1 MTDSEE
7 KVMRSFEIQQSELVL
22 EPRYNICPAQDIPVI
37 VQHKGLRNLEMYQWG
52 LIPFWAK
59 EPNPM
64 INARAETAPEKPSFR
79 QSFRKKRCLIPTS
92 GFYEWGKEDGL
103 KQPYF
108 IRLKDESPMAF
119 AGLWD
124 EWRSSEGELRR
135 TCAILTISA
144 NSLMQSIHHRM
155 PVILSPASGSMW
167 LDPSATVTATE
178 KLLSPFPSDKMEAW
192 KVSRQV
198 SDPTFDNP
206 DSLKKLE
213 VIETVEKKFK
223 PHEAQSSFFD

>member
-1 MTDSEE
+1 MCGRFVMTDSVE

-37 VQHKGLRNLEMYQWG
+37 VQQNGLRSLEMYQWG

-59 EPNPM
+59 KPNPM
-64 INARAETAPEKPSFR
+64 INARSETVAGKPSF
-79 QSFRKKRCLIPTS
+79 QQAFRKKRCLIPTS

-108 IRLKDESPMAF
+108 IRLKDETPMAF

-124 EWRSSEGELRR
+124 EWRSSDGRILR
-135 TCAILTISA
+135 TCAILTVAA
-144 NSLMQSIHHRM
+144 NSFIQPIHHRM
-155 PVILSPASGSMW
+155 PAIMSTESGSKWLDFSASGTE
-167 LDPSATVTATE
+167 PE
-178 KLLSPFPSDKMEAW
+178 KLLLPFLAGKMELW

-198 SDPTFDNP
+198 SVPTFDNP
-206 DSLKKLE
+206 DCLKKLE
-213 VIETVEKKFK
+213 VI
-223 PHEAQSSFFD
+223 